1 MLMKRRDFLALG
13 GAVGAN
19 LVLPVK
25 WAGAQTAAQTAAP
38 DRDSILR
45 VLSEGAANSFDTFSV
60 GVNRNSMQITWNVY
74 DRLVRF
80 AYKDR
85 GDGTAIYDYFDIQ
98 PELAESYEISGDGT
112 AITFYLRRDAVFHDG
127 TPVTAADVKWSLDRV
142 VASPIGKAQFSTG
155 SMTEPDQFVV
165 VDAHTLRI
173 NLPQPDRF
181 ALPNLALPY
190 PIIVNSALA
199 LQHATED
206 DPFAM
211 EWLQANPAGGGPYQV
226 ARADM
231 GERILFQR
239 FADWKSGPLPGFEQ
253 VLWQTVPAAES
264 RVAALLK
271 GDADVAQDLPP
282 KDVQDLLANDTVK
295 VVGVP
300 TSTFQLVGMN
310 SRMAPFDDVRV
321 RQAVAWALPYEAMF
335 QAALFGRGEPLFGGT
350 PGAPDT
356 TRFPQPLGYSTDL
369 DRARALLAEAGL
381 ADGFDTTFSYELSL
395 ATVAEPV
402 ALLLQE
408 SLGRIGIR
416 VTIEKVPA
424 GQLGTLLQDKKV
436 PFFFEAS
443 ISYLTDADYFFR
455 VFYSGDTR
463 WNFGSYQNPEFDALV
478 EKTRY
483 ETDQAIYDA
492 DVKTMIEMV
501 KRDVPVIMLW
511 NPSLDTGMR
520 KSVENYSYSFHRQL
534 DFRPLKRG

>member
-1 MLMKRRDFLALG
+1 MKRRDFLALG
-13 GAVGAN
+13 GALGAS
-19 LVLPVK
+19 LVPMTK
-25 WAGAQTAAQTAAP
+25 WAHAQPPARS
-38 DRDSILR
+38 RDGILR

-60 GVNRNSMQITWNVY
+60 GVNRNAMQITWNVY

-98 PELAESYEISGDGT
+98 PELAESYEISDDGRT
-112 AITFYLRRDAVFHDG
+112 MTFYLRRDAVFHDG
-127 TPVTAADVKWSLDRV
+127 APVTAEDVKWSLDRV
-142 VASPIGKAQFSTG
+142 VASPIGKAQFTTG
-155 SMTEPDQFVV
+155 SMTDPEQFVV

-173 NLPQPDRF
+173 DLPQPDRF

-190 PIIVNSALA
+190 PIIVNSRLA
-199 LQHATED
+199 LQHATDD

-211 EWLQANPAGGGPYQV
+211 EWLQANPAGGGAYRV
-226 ARADM
+226 ARAEV
-231 GERILFQR
+231 GERILFER
-239 FADWKSGPLPGFEQ
+239 FADWKSGPQPGFEQ

-282 KDVQDLLANDTVK
+282 KDVQDLLANDTVR

-300 TSTFQLVGMN
+300 TSSFQLIGMN

-321 RQAVAWALPYEAMF
+321 RQAIAWALPYDAMF
-335 QAALFGRGEPLFGGT
+335 QVALFGRGEPLFGGT
-350 PGAPDT
+350 PGAPET

-381 ADGFDTTFSYELSL
+381 ADGFDTSFSFELSA

-408 SLGRIGIR
+408 SLGKIGIR

-436 PFFFEAS
+436 PFFFEGS
-443 ISYLTDADYFFR
+443 ISYLTDPDYFFR
-455 VFYSGDTR
+455 VFYSGETR
-463 WNFGSYQNPEFDALV
+463 WNFGSYSNPELDALV

-483 ETDQAIYDA
+483 ETDRATYDA
-492 DVKTMIEMV
+492 DVKTMIELA
-501 KRDVPVIMLW
+501 KRDVPVILLW
-511 NPSLDTGMR
+511 HPSLDVGMQ
-520 KSVENYSYSFHRQL
+520 KSVENYSYAFHRQL
-534 DFRPLKRG
+534 DFRPLRRG